1 MKLDDKTKLIIDQY
15 FDNISS
21 EDLLNLLTNRYHL
34 RINDTFAGAYDTVF
48 GVSENT
54 SFNIE
59 NIIEYSNIG
68 NSSYESETSPTIYI
82 AA

>member
-34 RINDTFAGAYDTVF
+34 RINDTFTGAYDTVF
-48 GVSENT
+48 GVAENI
-54 SFNIE
+54 SFNVE
-59 NIIEYSNIG
+59 DIIEYSNIG
-68 NSSYESETSPTIYI
+68 NSLYESETSPTIYI